1 MSCNSAVVLF
11 IWGLN
16 LMQTVHDWELE
27 SILLFRELL
36 YSASVRGFFW
46 GGENCLERIWGR
58 FYYRAIPF
66 WSCEDSLGKAFGMLN
81 SQQELNFFIWV
92 ASWGEILTMD
102 NLRKRDYFGEL
113 GLHVQGGMGRQL
125 IICFFIVLLPKS
137 YGIWPLPFLGFN
149 GWWLEW
155 L

>member
-1 MSCNSAVVLF
+1 
-11 IWGLN
+11 
-16 LMQTVHDWELE
+16 
-27 SILLFRELL
+27 
-36 YSASVRGFFW
+36 
-46 GGENCLERIWGR
+46 
-58 FYYRAIPF
+58 
-66 WSCEDSLGKAFGMLN
+66 MLN

-92 ASWGEILTMD
+92 ASWGEILPMD

-149 GWWLEW
+149 G
-155 L
+155 